1 MLVDN
6 DILKAEIGTPLVQAN
21 LCSLCVECRHQIHTK
36 PPQPLIV
43 CGSLLVRSQESR
55 HFRCSKLLEIKADF
69 SNCTE
74 EFIQIIESC
83 DVQLDLLEAPVLF

>member
-6 DILKAEIGTPLVQAN
+6 DILKAEIGTPLVQTS

-43 CGSLLVRSQESR
+43 CGSLLVRFQERR
-55 HFRCSKLLEIKADF
+55 HFRCSKLPEMEADVP
-69 SNCTE
+69 NCAE

-83 DVQLDLLEAPVLF
+83 DVQLDLLQALVLF